1 MRLFSSA
8 QADKINRVAER
19 TKDSIQAPKKVS
31 AKNISSELERISKQV
46 LEYFKDSEAILI
58 ESKEQLHDY
67 VTKLIESGYAGIDT
81 ETTGLDRIH
90 DTIVG
95 SSLYYP
101 GGVECYIPNKH
112 LVPIFDQPYKG
123 QLTYEDVQE
132 EFQRIIDSDV
142 KLIFANADFDLAMIY
157 KDYKIDFV
165 KNFYYDVIIGWRVI
179 REGELHYDLKG
190 IYNRHVLKGSGDPK
204 KFSDFFSPQLFP
216 YCKPQ
221 IAKLYAAHDAKITFE
236 EFTWQLPYITKT
248 NPKCI
253 KNHLERISDLVW
265 SVEMPMVRVC
275 QQLHRNG
282 IYLDKEVAK
291 SLQAKYH
298 LQRDKEMKVLQ
309 DMVQKL
315 IDERGYTVSS
325 SINKPFKTGLEFN
338 PTSPLHVKYLLY
350 TLMNIQPT
358 GKKEGTGKE
367 VLNELNLPI
376 TNQILKVRSLGVLIN
391 TFVDKMPKIVG
402 PDGRIHATFKQVG
415 ADCVTGD
422 SIIPTS
428 SGWRRMDDICS
439 SFDVQEGIHT
449 PVSNMNICNMD
460 QISESADSVI
470 QYTGYD
476 VIRIETECGFHLTGT
491 PNHPIMVS
499 KYVSSDNI
507 TKGDKRLLDF
517 WEDRRFK
524 NLEDVNVGDWV
535 EVPCNFDISPKEYVD
550 TRFTLHPPYQ
560 TSKTVAYLPDNYT
573 EDFAEFLGMYHADG
587 SASFREGTYT
597 IAISNVD
604 EDVVHRVD
612 ELSLKL
618 FNIKTSHYSAQ
629 KDKNEYETYINCMQ
643 IKDID
648 SILSH
653 GKQNKKIPSAIWS
666 SPSSVIKAYIKGMTL
681 DSSVYYDENGR
692 AVLQLSIIDEDDAN
706 FIQQFL
712 CSQGILCYRG
722 HNENKGGWRS
732 PLLSFNADNY
742 MLFRDTIGFV
752 QSSKY
757 IETRPNFKNSMEYR
771 RIGDSFRLKVK
782 NIEYSKDTVYDF
794 HVPLTHSFIS
804 NGLIS
809 HNTGRMSSADP
820 NLQNIPS
827 HATDI
832 RHMFRASPGY
842 VMMSSDYS
850 QQEPKLT
857 AFVSQDQK
865 MFDAFTHGK
874 DIYATIASIGFN
886 VPYESCLEFHPETHE
901 YQPDGK
907 ARRGEAKTVL
917 LGVLYGRSIPSI
929 AEQLYGKRT
938 DMSDDQKVK
947 SAQKV
952 YDSIMNGFPS
962 LRNAMLSAQNHAK
975 VYGYTETI
983 LGRRRHL
990 PDMQLPEFEF
1000 KAMPGYVNP
1009 DIDPLDVSTLD
1020 QREDIP
1026 KRIKDE
1032 LLKEFC
1038 NYKYFGQI
1046 VKRTKQLA
1054 EEHIRVINNRPK
1066 INDATRQC
1074 LNGVIQGSAAD
1085 MTKLALL
1092 NIYESDEWKKLGGRI
1107 LIPIHDEILC
1117 EFPKETYKEGAK
1129 LLSKL
1134 MSDAGSFLPFPINC
1148 DVEVTVNWYGLE
1160 YPCPYT
1166 EPQSLD
1172 TVEEDEIKWI
1182 QYMLFECEYSL
1193 PKHKE
1198 MFGEEFRGDIA
1209 KGVDGVYSDE
1219 IKDMIEDYKS
1229 KWRIESDEDFIKMI
1243 KIHVIDGITPY
1254 DQMHEPNSESL

>member
-58 ESKEQLHDY
+58 ESREQLHDY

-123 QLTYEDVQE
+123 QLTYKDVQE
-132 EFQRIIDSDV
+132 EFQRIVDSDV

-248 NPKCI
+248 NSKCI

-298 LQRDKEMKVLQ
+298 LQRDQEMKVLQ

-325 SINKPFKTGLEFN
+325 SVNKPFKTGLEFN

-415 ADCVTGD
+415 AD
-422 SIIPTS
+422 
-428 SGWRRMDDICS
+428 
-439 SFDVQEGIHT
+439 
-449 PVSNMNICNMD
+449 
-460 QISESADSVI
+460 
-470 QYTGYD
+470 
-476 VIRIETECGFHLTGT
+476 
-491 PNHPIMVS
+491 
-499 KYVSSDNI
+499 
-507 TKGDKRLLDF
+507 
-517 WEDRRFK
+517 
-524 NLEDVNVGDWV
+524 
-535 EVPCNFDISPKEYVD
+535 
-550 TRFTLHPPYQ
+550 
-560 TSKTVAYLPDNYT
+560 
-573 EDFAEFLGMYHADG
+573 
-587 SASFREGTYT
+587 
-597 IAISNVD
+597 
-604 EDVVHRVD
+604 
-612 ELSLKL
+612 
-618 FNIKTSHYSAQ
+618 
-629 KDKNEYETYINCMQ
+629 
-643 IKDID
+643 
-648 SILSH
+648 
-653 GKQNKKIPSAIWS
+653 
-666 SPSSVIKAYIKGMTL
+666 
-681 DSSVYYDENGR
+681 
-692 AVLQLSIIDEDDAN
+692 
-706 FIQQFL
+706 
-712 CSQGILCYRG
+712 
-722 HNENKGGWRS
+722 
-732 PLLSFNADNY
+732 
-742 MLFRDTIGFV
+742 
-752 QSSKY
+752 
-757 IETRPNFKNSMEYR
+757 
-771 RIGDSFRLKVK
+771 
-782 NIEYSKDTVYDF
+782 
-794 HVPLTHSFIS
+794 
-804 NGLIS
+804 
-809 HNTGRMSSADP
+809 TGRMSSADP

-1009 DIDPLDVSTLD
+1009 DIDPLDISTLD

-1026 KRIKDE
+1026 KRIKHE

-1092 NIYESDEWKKLGGRI
+1092 NIYESEEWKKLGGRI

-1166 EPQSLD
+1166 EPESLD

-1219 IKDMIEDYKS
+1219 IKLMIEDYKS

-1243 KIHVIDGITPY
+1243 KTHVIDGITPY
-1254 DQMHEPNSESL
+1254 DQMHELNSESL

>member
-123 QLTYEDVQE
+123 QLTYEDVRE
-132 EFQRIIDSDV
+132 EFQRIVDSDV
-142 KLIFANADFDLAMIY
+142 KLILANADFDLAMIY

-236 EFTWQLPYITKT
+236 EFTWQLPYITKN

-325 SINKPFKTGLEFN
+325 SVNRPFKTGLEFN

-391 TFVDKMPKIVG
+391 TFVDKMSKIVG

-415 ADCVTGD
+415 AD
-422 SIIPTS
+422 
-428 SGWRRMDDICS
+428 
-439 SFDVQEGIHT
+439 
-449 PVSNMNICNMD
+449 
-460 QISESADSVI
+460 
-470 QYTGYD
+470 
-476 VIRIETECGFHLTGT
+476 
-491 PNHPIMVS
+491 
-499 KYVSSDNI
+499 
-507 TKGDKRLLDF
+507 
-517 WEDRRFK
+517 
-524 NLEDVNVGDWV
+524 
-535 EVPCNFDISPKEYVD
+535 
-550 TRFTLHPPYQ
+550 
-560 TSKTVAYLPDNYT
+560 
-573 EDFAEFLGMYHADG
+573 
-587 SASFREGTYT
+587 
-597 IAISNVD
+597 
-604 EDVVHRVD
+604 
-612 ELSLKL
+612 
-618 FNIKTSHYSAQ
+618 
-629 KDKNEYETYINCMQ
+629 
-643 IKDID
+643 
-648 SILSH
+648 
-653 GKQNKKIPSAIWS
+653 
-666 SPSSVIKAYIKGMTL
+666 
-681 DSSVYYDENGR
+681 
-692 AVLQLSIIDEDDAN
+692 
-706 FIQQFL
+706 
-712 CSQGILCYRG
+712 
-722 HNENKGGWRS
+722 
-732 PLLSFNADNY
+732 
-742 MLFRDTIGFV
+742 
-752 QSSKY
+752 
-757 IETRPNFKNSMEYR
+757 
-771 RIGDSFRLKVK
+771 
-782 NIEYSKDTVYDF
+782 
-794 HVPLTHSFIS
+794 
-804 NGLIS
+804 
-809 HNTGRMSSADP
+809 TGRMSSADP

-1166 EPQSLD
+1166 APESLD